1 MNLFAKLQFLM
12 WTAEHSSS
20 IQVDYQYLRQPKSD
34 FFNKKYKQIG
44 QYYRSMYPISAF
56 QSSL

>member
-20 IQVDYQYLRQPKSD
+20 IQVDNQIIRQPKSD
-34 FFNKKYKQIG
+34 FFYKKYKPIG